1 MTPTSASPW
10 LDPRRFPVRK
20 YLAAARRDHRP
31 VSDRELAER
40 DYLGEI
46 RRQWATLLRQAGAP
60 LKPDDLLVCASD
72 REAVDLALG
81 RLLQPGDVVLRAE
94 PVAGQVALTTLAAGA
109 RYLDVGRTEQGLPD
123 AAGLVLALQAHP
135 EAVFWGEVPALTC
148 ADDLAGSA
156 ARPARARIADCTAA
170 AWDTELPDADACV
183 LALRDPDAPGE
194 PVLYGVATRTGW
206 GSELESLHGRGH
218 FSERAQLHALAVLQ
232 GLVAQPRWPE
242 VRRSEVAEL
251 ASQFLGAAS
260 NWPGA
265 VAPSHFGLRAAVR
278 CLAADPQAL
287 AARLH
292 PQFLQLRALPAHPAG
307 SLLWL
312 DLTGQLPLPH
322 WQAIGQTFDQ
332 SQHGG

>member
-1 MTPTSASPW
+1 MSPSPW
-10 LDPRRFPVRK
+10 LDPQRFPGRR

-46 RRQWATLLRQAGAP
+46 RRLWASLLRQSGAP
-60 LKPDDLLVCASD
+60 LDPGDLLICASD
-72 REAVDLALG
+72 REAVELALG
-81 RLLQPGDVVLRAE
+81 RLLQPGDVVLWAE

-109 RYLDVGRTEQGLPD
+109 RYLDVGRAAQGMPD
-123 AAGLVLALQAHP
+123 AAALALALQAHP
-135 EAVFWGEVPALTC
+135 SAVFWGEVPALTC
-148 ADDLAGSA
+148 ADDLAGPA
-156 ARPARARIADCTAA
+156 AVAARARIADCTAA
-170 AWDTELPDADACV
+170 AWDSELPDADACV

-194 PVLYGVATRTGW
+194 PVLYGVAARPGW

-232 GLVAQPRWPE
+232 GLTEQPHWPA
-242 VRRSEVAEL
+242 VRRREAAEL
-251 ASQFLGAAS
+251 AGQFVHAARD
-260 NWPGA
+260 WPGA
-265 VAPSHFGLRAAVR
+265 VDAGQFGLRAAVR

-287 AARLH
+287 AVRLH

-322 WQAIGQTFDQ
+322 WQAMGQTFDQ
-332 SQHGG
+332 SQVGG